1 MLPESYDVIT
11 ISLAARRLAIRESDA
26 RVWLAERRLIVEV
39 AGRSRVS
46 WRAVL
51 DELDKLRPAAPGE
64 ATPPPP
70 SPHTNRPRAGLRS
83 R

>member
-1 MLPESYDVIT
+1 MSEPYDVIT
-11 ISLAARRLAIRESDA
+11 VSLASRRLAIRDADA
-26 RVWLAERRLIVEV
+26 RAWLAERRLIVKV
-39 AGRSRVS
+39 AGRERVS

-70 SPHTNRPRAGLRS
+70 SPHTHRPRAGLRS
-83 R
+83 

>member
-1 MLPESYDVIT
+1 MSDYDVIT
-11 ISLAARRLAIRESDA
+11 VSLAARRLTIRDADA
-26 RVWLAERRLIVEV
+26 RAWLAERRLIVEV
-39 AGRSRVS
+39 AGRERVS

-51 DELDKLRPAAPGE
+51 DELDRLRPAAPGE
-64 ATPPPP
+64 ATPPP

>member
-1 MLPESYDVIT
+1 MPPESYDVIT
-11 ISLAARRLAIRESDA
+11 VSRAVRRLGIRESDA
-26 RVWLAERRLIVEV
+26 RAWLAERRLIVEV
-39 AGRSRVS
+39 AGQPRVS

-70 SPHTNRPRAGLRS
+70 SPNTHRPRAGLRS
-83 R
+83 